1 MKQARDCGQRTS
13 LYSATNSSLISDK
26 YRFYSPK
33 EGSVVVLLL
42 LFIVTGPRTLGRG
55 VNERGCGYIVSVS
68 TARWHA
74 QPAPKEAGASQD
86 LYIFAH
92 WQDSR
97 VARLSLLSGR
107 SYPFVH
113 MHSDLKLI
121 VKVLVAVV
129 YSHEPGV
136 DVHSARAATRNYCF
150 TYKA

>member
-1 MKQARDCGQRTS
+1 V
-13 LYSATNSSLISDK
+13 IV
-26 YRFYSPK
+26 
-33 EGSVVVLLL
+33 GSVTHPPQTLHSYLTNID
-42 LFIVTGPRTLGRG
+42 FIAQKKVQSSYYCYYSYVTGPRTLGRG

-136 DVHSARAATRNYCF
+136 DVHYARAATRNYCF